1 MKKQLII
8 SILGLLLLTS
18 HSLFAQKDRN
28 AGIINSYLIGLEY
41 EVKAGFSIGG
51 TSPLPLPKEIRSIDS
66 YNPTLQIA
74 IEGNVTKWLNPAR
87 TWGIMLALRLETKGM
102 KTDARVKNYSM
113 EIIGDGGERMKGF
126 WTGQVKTKVNNSY
139 LTVPVLAAWRVSPR
153 WKLNAGPYVSYRMEG
168 DFTGVRRLLA

>member
-113 EIIGDGGERMKGF
+113 EIIGGGGERLSGN
-126 WTGQVKTKVNNSY
+126 WTGDVKTKFRAAYFSI
-139 LTVPVLAAWRVSPR
+139 PVLATYQLSNRVRLS
-153 WKLNAGPYVSYRMEG
+153 AGPYVSFKTNG
-168 DFTGVRRLLA
+168 DFNGYVSEG